1 MAKNSQSTSSNNQQQ
16 KKKQEKRVCEKI
28 FRAVT
33 SPVRT
38 VRRISTKPSP
48 SHPAD
53 AVRVKFAETS
63 TQAAK
68 PITKMEPKKTVIARV
83 DTTIKTDER
92 FTDYIKKA
100 RLKIRAM
107 TNLGD
112 MMKDDASERDETRDH
127 HHVPISHVGSSGR
140 SSDEFSEYIKKAKM
154 KLRSSSTIARANPT
168 YDTFKWQMIW
178 IINHGLIKRLII
190 QYYYD
195 ICCGLWFYFI
205 DKYGHGFVVI
215 I

>member
-1 MAKNSQSTSSNNQQQ
+1 MSLSSLHRSPLVLPKLTSMAKNSSESGS
-16 KKKQEKRVCEKI
+16 KKKQENRVCEKF

-48 SHPAD
+48 AE
-53 AVRVKFAETS
+53 AVRVKFAETP

-68 PITKMEPKKTVIARV
+68 PITKMKPVMARV
-83 DTTIKTDER
+83 ETSIKTDER

-100 RLKIRAM
+100 KLKIRAM
-107 TNLGD
+107 T
-112 MMKDDASERDETRDH
+112 KEDAWETSETDQTRHDHH

-140 SSDEFSEYIKKAKM
+140 SSDQFSKYIKKAKM

-168 YDTFKWQMIW
+168 FK
-178 IINHGLIKRLII
+178 
-190 QYYYD
+190 
-195 ICCGLWFYFI
+195 
-205 DKYGHGFVVI
+205 
-215 I
+215 

>member
-1 MAKNSQSTSSNNQQQ
+1 MFETRYSAINKDKKNHRFCIIKSSLKSLLVLGKLTSMAKNSSESSS
-16 KKKQEKRVCEKI
+16 KKKQENRVCEKI

-48 SHPAD
+48 AE
-53 AVRVKFAETS
+53 AVRVKFAETP

-68 PITKMEPKKTVIARV
+68 PITKMKPVIARV
-83 DTTIKTDER
+83 ETSIKTDER

-100 RLKIRAM
+100 KLKIRAM
-107 TNLGD
+107 TNVGD
-112 MMKDDASERDETRDH
+112 MMKEDAWETSETDQTRHDDHH

-140 SSDEFSEYIKKAKM
+140 SSDQFSEYIKKAKM

-168 YDTFKWQMIW
+168 FK
-178 IINHGLIKRLII
+178 
-190 QYYYD
+190 
-195 ICCGLWFYFI
+195 
-205 DKYGHGFVVI
+205 
-215 I
+215 